1 MDGHDRQVVGDLL
14 RTRLASWILLVAFGI
29 EAFLI
34 SPCIG
39 MGLVP
44 LWVGALSASVT
55 LAAAAVALRVH
66 QRVRGLVLAVFLF
79 ALAFHWGH
87 LLLPSQRTEFLR
99 AAATA
104 ISFGFFAA
112 LFLLEVFTAGR
123 VPSRLLAVL
132 SAYLFMGAAFAGV
145 YHCAEILRPGAF
157 SLPAGTHPGSAFL
170 YFSFTSLTSIGSDEI
185 VPVNPLVRS
194 LTVLESLTGQLYLV
208 LVVSRF
214 VAERGGKGTVGSS
227 AT

>member
-1 MDGHDRQVVGDLL
+1 MDGHERPMVSDLF

-34 SPCIG
+34 SPCTG

-44 LWVGALSASVT
+44 RWVGALSTSVT
-55 LAAAAVALRVH
+55 LAAAAVALRLR
-66 QRVRGLVLAVFLF
+66 QRARGLVLAVFLF
-79 ALAFHWGH
+79 ALAIHWGH
-87 LLLPSQRTEFLR
+87 LLAPSQRSEFLL

-104 ISFGFFAA
+104 ISCGFFAA
-112 LFLLEVFTAGR
+112 LFLVEVFTAGR

-132 SAYLFMGAAFAGV
+132 SAYLFMGAAFGGV
-145 YHCAEILRPGAF
+145 FHCAEILRPGAF
-157 SLPAGTHPGSAFL
+157 SLPAGAHPGSEFL
-170 YFSFTSLTSIGSDEI
+170 YFSFTSLTSIGSDDI
-185 VPVNPLVRS
+185 VPLNPLVRS

-214 VAERGGKGTVGSS
+214 VAERGGKGSS
-227 AT
+227 PAI

>member
-1 MDGHDRQVVGDLL
+1 MDVHNPPMGSDLL
-14 RTRLASWILLVAFGI
+14 RTRLASWILLVAFGL

-39 MGLVP
+39 MGVVP
-44 LWVGALSASVT
+44 LWVGAVSASLT

-66 QRVRGLVLAVFLF
+66 HRVRGLILAVVLF
-79 ALAFHWGH
+79 ALAIHWGH
-87 LLLPSQRTEFLR
+87 LLVGSQRSQFLQ
-99 AAATA
+99 AAGTA
-104 ISFGFFAA
+104 ISCGFIAA
-112 LFLLEVFTAGR
+112 LFLVEVFTAGR

-132 SAYLFMGAAFAGV
+132 SAYLFMGAAFGGV

-157 SLPAGTHPGSAFL
+157 SLPAGAHPGSEFL
-170 YFSFTSLTSIGSDEI
+170 YFSFTSLTSIGSDDI
-185 VPVNPLVRS
+185 IPLNPLVRS

-214 VAERGGKGTVGSS
+214 VTERGGKDAVGSI
-227 AT
+227 